1 MAQPMMK
8 EDIRP
13 PAKRRNP
20 HAPRVTPE
28 ERARAAEL
36 ERELGRPLRLDIE
49 GPLTDDEI
57 EEVVLARIMDEDAW
71 IPASEFPE
79 AFRHPLYKDPD
90 GAK

>member
-36 ERELGRPLRLDIE
+36 ERKLGHPLRTEIE
-49 GPLTDDEI
+49 PPLTDAEL
-57 EEVVLARIMDEDAW
+57 EEVILARITDDDCNWMSLDE
-71 IPASEFPE
+71 
-79 AFRHPLYKDPD
+79 LL
-90 GAK
+90 AKHGRG